1 MVAIPLGRSAYRRR
15 SAREP
20 EIRIINR
27 YFEQNPTNLEDQ
39 VTLLLRPALK
49 ELVAAVGTG
58 PIRRV
63 YTRSGAF
70 GDDLFVVSGDAL
82 YRVHR
87 TGADSYTATQINGVV
102 AGSKAP
108 DIVASAQYVFITDGS
123 TLQYTNGVAPLA
135 AIATP
140 DGIPMISLDYIAG
153 YIICV
158 RLSSQRFYWINPGAI
173 VIDPLDFAEAERAP
187 DPVVNVMVINDQFWL
202 FGRETTEVWYPT
214 GVFDTPF
221 QKIQGRLY
229 DRGVWAGTPVKVKDE
244 VILVG
249 TDGVVYSVASGPQ
262 PISTNGIEERVRR
275 AIAVQTVEEL

>member
-1 MVAIPLGRSAYRRR
+1 MTPILLGRSAYRRR

-27 YFEQNPTNLEDQ
+27 YFEQNPTNLQDQ
-39 VTLLLRPALK
+39 VALLLRPALK
-49 ELVAAVGTG
+49 RLIAAVGPG

-63 YTRSGAF
+63 YTRTGAF
-70 GDDLFVVSGDAL
+70 GDDLFVVSGNEL
-82 YRVHR
+82 HRVHR
-87 TGADSYTATQINGVV
+87 TGADSYTTTQIAGAV
-102 AGSKAP
+102 AGTKAP
-108 DIVASAQYVFITDGS
+108 SIVASSQYVFVADGA

-140 DGIPMISLDYIAG
+140 DGIPMISIDYIAG

-158 RLSSQRFYWINPGAI
+158 RVSSQRFYWINPGGNT
-173 VIDPLDFAEAERAP
+173 IDPLDFAEAERAP
-187 DPVVNVMVINDQFWL
+187 DPVVNVIVIGDQFWL

-214 GVFDTPF
+214 GVLDAPF

-262 PISTNGIEERVRR
+262 PVSTNGIEERVRR
-275 AIAVQTVEEL
+275 AIALQTVEEL